1 MSSYA
6 SLFAFERDFGVR
18 SFMMRDQIDMLSN
31 FLSKTGIVKNM
42 KVLQAYLT
50 HWRQYAWEEVFR
62 YNFVFEVEQN
72 IKNISVFVLQCV
84 CWIRANLF
92 VHTYVTFV
100 M

>member
-1 MSSYA
+1 
-6 SLFAFERDFGVR
+6 
-18 SFMMRDQIDMLSN
+18 MMRDQIEMLSN

-72 IKNISVFVLQCV
+72 IKNISSLCVF
-84 CWIRANLF
+84 WIQANLF
-92 VHTYVTFV
+92 VH